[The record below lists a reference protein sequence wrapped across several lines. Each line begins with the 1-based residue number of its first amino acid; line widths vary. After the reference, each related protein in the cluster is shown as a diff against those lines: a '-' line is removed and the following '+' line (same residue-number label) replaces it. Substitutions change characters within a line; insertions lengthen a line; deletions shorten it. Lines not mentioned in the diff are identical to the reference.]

1 MLVLFFSSSL
11 AQWSCLVKGEG
22 YRIHFSFFAYH
33 YYFNSLNF
41 KSQVIHGN
49 SVLPPLT
56 VVSFGKLIITH
67 KQRLK
72 CYSGLLEAK
81 ERITIF
87 LGGKEK
93 GEKEKEPKVK
103 RKFFLLTDDLDWRTW
118 KLKQQ
123 WLAVFS
129 SQPDC
134 LIIITPSLQ
143 KSNLPPKWSPVGGQ
157 SKWGHHQWARAAY
170 GQQWI
175 AAPKHSH
182 VVVE

>member
-81 ERITIF
+81 DRIRIF
-87 LGGKEK
+87 LGG
-93 GEKEKEPKVK
+93 KEKEPKVK

-123 WLAVFS
+123 WLALAS
-129 SQPDC
+129 SC
-134 LIIITPSLQ
+134 VLLSTWPSLIYYCYS
-143 KSNLPPKWSPVGGQ
+143 KSPKVQPSSEMESSWWAKQMRAPPVSESGLWSAMN
-157 SKWGHHQWARAAY
+157 SSTKA
-170 GQQWI
+170 
-175 AAPKHSH
+175 
-182 VVVE
+182 